1 MATICEEVFHGIPVE
16 MVMNSKDL
24 SVTVRSKKQTGIR
37 RDASHD
43 LLDFFGIEPFLAQE
57 VLKRSA
63 SLAVLPMS
71 SFLQEFIQ
79 QAWEEAMDLDPW
91 YMRTEAED
99 DEEDE

>member
-1 MATICEEVFHGIPVE
+1 
-16 MVMNSKDL
+16 MNSKDL
-24 SVTVRSKKQTGIR
+24 SVTVRSKKQVGVR
-37 RDASHD
+37 RDPSHD
-43 LLDFFGIEPFLAQE
+43 LPDFFGIEPFLAQE

-91 YMRTEAED
+91 YMRTED